1 MASFTAL
8 HTSVVTYV
16 GSSMATVPAVAA
28 LSTAT
33 AVLVVSAA
41 AMVASEAA
49 MTVVATMF
57 WLYSCCGYCGFL
69 DIFQTTAVFRLIS
82 LWFPQT
88 IYDMIPTLALY
99 CLDAMTFSIT
109 TLIKMSLSILVS
121 INITHYKH

>member
-28 LSTAT
+28 LSIAAT
-33 AVLVVSAA
+33 VLVVSAA
-41 AMVASEAA
+41 AVVVSAAA
-49 MTVVATMF
+49 MAVVATIL
-57 WLYSCCGYCGFL
+57 WLYNCCGHCGFL
-69 DIFQTTAVFRLIS
+69 DIFQATTVFRLIS

>member
-28 LSTAT
+28 LPIAAT
-33 AVLVVSAA
+33 VLVVSAA
-41 AMVASEAA
+41 VMA
-49 MTVVATMF
+49 VVATIL

-69 DIFQTTAVFRLIS
+69 DTFQATAVFRLIS

-88 IYDMIPTLALY
+88 IYDTIPTLSLY
-99 CLDAMTFSIT
+99 CLDTMTFSIT